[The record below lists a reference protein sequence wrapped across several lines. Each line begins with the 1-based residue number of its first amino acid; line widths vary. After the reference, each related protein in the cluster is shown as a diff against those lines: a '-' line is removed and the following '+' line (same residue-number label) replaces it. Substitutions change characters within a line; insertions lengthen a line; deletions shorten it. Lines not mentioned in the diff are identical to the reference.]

1 MLANCLFKFS
11 SSLVPLSAISLQ
23 TNNSALVNNLEVL
36 SNDDLVLNPSNHL
49 DFELNN
55 IRYSVPSGQNQSII
69 RTDNNYNFMINYYF
83 GNGAGET
90 DVLDV
95 SSNSN
100 NVGMLFWRKGN
111 FINNGITYNAGCYI
125 VKEQY

>member
-1 MLANCLFKFS
+1 MIKS
-11 SSLVPLSAISLQ
+11 I
-23 TNNSALVNNLEVL
+23 ALVNNLEVL

-90 DVLDV
+90 VVLDV

-100 NVGMLFWRKGN
+100 NVGMLFWRQGN
-111 FINNGITYNAGCYI
+111 FINNGNTYHKGCY
-125 VKEQY
+125 VVREKY